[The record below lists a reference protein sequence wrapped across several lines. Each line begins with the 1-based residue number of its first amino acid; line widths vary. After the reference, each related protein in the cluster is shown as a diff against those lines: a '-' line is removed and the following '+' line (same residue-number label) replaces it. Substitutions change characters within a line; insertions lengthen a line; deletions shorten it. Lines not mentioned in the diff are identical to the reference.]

1 MVLLSFAFVLPS
13 SWWLSGLEAALFI
26 HIRLLRAH
34 KVVLK
39 NPSTEQLIGVRCKKA
54 RSLSEPPIVRCCK
67 LQSHYTGDECR
78 ENMGSEKSPPALVLA
93 ILCFRTQCTP
103 NHRCSKTITKT
114 VSRASFLFILSSFFI
129 SDEVVIA
136 EDHHSETH
144 RTHIQSFFQSNYP
157 NSSWDKPHQRP
168 KLIMHLAVL
177 LGSWSRKINM
187 A

>member
-13 SWWLSGLEAALFI
+13 SWWLPVLEAALFI

-54 RSLSEPPIVRCCK
+54 RSLSELPIVHCCK
-67 LQSHYTGDECR
+67 SQSHYTGDECR
-78 ENMGSEKSPPALVLA
+78 IPPCLGPGYFVLQDTMHSEPQVL
-93 ILCFRTQCTP
+93 QDHYK
-103 NHRCSKTITKT
+103 N
-114 VSRASFLFILSSFFI
+114 SFLFILSSFFI

-144 RTHIQSFFQSNYP
+144 RTHNQSFFQSNYP

>member
-39 NPSTEQLIGVRCKKA
+39 NPSTEQLIGVRCKRPGPFQSFPSCAVVNRRAITREMSAGKIWVVKN
-54 RSLSEPPIVRCCK
+54 PPCLGPSYFV
-67 LQSHYTGDECR
+67 LQDTMHSKPQVLQDHYK
-78 ENMGSEKSPPALVLA
+78 N
-93 ILCFRTQCTP
+93 
-103 NHRCSKTITKT
+103 
-114 VSRASFLFILSSFFI
+114 SFLFILSSFFI

-144 RTHIQSFFQSNYP
+144 RTHNQSFFQSNYP